1 MFTYMNGVVV
11 LRSRRSGLRSRLAG
25 ALAVVV
31 AGATVV
37 SLVAS
42 PAAAH
47 PVPGCGFP
55 GFNLLCAPSTTVLS
69 GQQLE
74 VNRLKLL
81 AGDPTLRA
89 SLDDLLAQA
98 KPELTQGPWTVMDKT
113 QVPPSGDKHDY
124 MSLAPY
130 YWPTQPQT
138 PANPWGCPYVN
149 KDGQVSPISRS
160 ITDKPEWIQAYN
172 AIYQL
177 SLAWYYTGD
186 PSYAQRAELD
196 IRNWFLNAATRM
208 NPNLNFA
215 QGIPCQVDGR
225 GIGIIDFGYSFTEV
239 LDAVSL
245 LNDGAPGWKS
255 GDSAGMKSWAG
266 QFLTWLQTSSNGVS
280 EAAEK
285 NNHGSFY
292 DMLNAATAL
301 FAGQKSLAKSIVQ
314 QTETKRIATQIQ
326 ADGEQPLEL
335 TRTRSWHYFNFNLV
349 ALTRLADIGQ
359 HVGVNLWK
367 YTAPDGGNLFA
378 AVNYLIPAATQGQS
392 VWTFP
397 EIDFHQFAAV
407 DIMHAAADA
416 GDAQAKAAL
425 PKLQIEP
432 GGDLYPIRPAAEQL
446 DNVQTTP

>member
-1 MFTYMNGVVV
+1 MLRRV
-11 LRSRRSGLRSRLAG
+11 LA
-25 ALAVVV
+25 AMV
-31 AGATVV
+31 AGAAVV
-37 SLVAS
+37 SLAAI
-42 PAAAH
+42 PADAH
-47 PVPGCGFP
+47 P
-55 GFNLLCAPSTTVLS
+55 APSTTVLS
-69 GQQLE
+69 GQRLA
-74 VNRLKLL
+74 VNRLRLL

-89 SLDDLLAQA
+89 SLNDLLAQA
-98 KPELTQGPWTVMDKT
+98 KPELTQGPWTVTDKT

-124 MSLAPY
+124 LSLAPY

-138 PANPWGCPYVN
+138 PTNPWGCPYVN
-149 KDGQVSPISRS
+149 RDGQVSPISRS
-160 ITDKPEWIQAYN
+160 IPDKPEWIQAYN

-196 IRNWFLNAATRM
+196 IRTWFLNAATRM

-225 GIGIIDFGYSFTEV
+225 GIGIIDFAYSFTEV
-239 LDAVSL
+239 LDAVGL
-245 LNDGAPGWKS
+245 LNNGAPGWRS
-255 GDSAGMKSWAG
+255 SDSAGMNSWAG
-266 QFLTWLQTSSNGVS
+266 QFLTWLRTSKNGS
-280 EAAEK
+280 DESAAK

-292 DMLNAATAL
+292 DMLTAATAL
-301 FAGQKSLAKSIVQ
+301 FTGQRSLARSIVQ
-314 QTETKRIATQIQ
+314 GAQTKRIAVQIQ

-367 YTAPDGGNLFA
+367 YTAPDGGSLYA
-378 AVNYLIPAATQGQS
+378 AVNYLIPAATKGQS
-392 VWTFP
+392 VWPFP
-397 EIDFHQFAAV
+397 ELDFHQFASV

-416 GDAQAKAAL
+416 GDEQAKAAL
-425 PKLQIEP
+425 PELQIEP

>member
-1 MFTYMNGVVV
+1 MNGVVV
-11 LRSRRSGLRSRLAG
+11 LRPRRSGRRSRLAG
-25 ALAVVV
+25 VLAVLV

-37 SLVAS
+37 SLTAAV
-42 PAAAH
+42 PADANNAPACAAI
-47 PVPGCGFP
+47 PGIS
-55 GFNLLCAPSTTVLS
+55 LLCPPNTVVLN
-69 GQQLE
+69 GQTLAA
-74 VNRLKLL
+74 NRIKVL

-89 SLDDLLAQA
+89 SLNNLLAQA

-113 QVPPSGDKHDY
+113 EIPPSGDKHDY

-138 PANPWGCPYVN
+138 ASNPWGCPYVN
-149 KDGQVSPISRS
+149 KDGQVSPISKS
-160 ITDKPEWIQAYN
+160 IPDKPEWIQAYN

-186 PSYAQRAELD
+186 ASYAQRAELD
-196 IRNWFLNAATRM
+196 LRTWFLDAATKM

-239 LDAVSL
+239 LDAVDL
-245 LNDGAPGWKS
+245 LNDGAPGWH
-255 GDSAGMKSWAG
+255 SADTNGMNSWAG
-266 QFLTWLQTSSNGVS
+266 QFLTWLRTSKNGS
-280 EAAEK
+280 DEAKET

-292 DMLNAATAL
+292 DMLSAATAL

-314 QTETKRIATQIQ
+314 QAETKRIAVQIQ

-367 YTAPDGGNLFA
+367 YTAPDGGNMFA

-397 EIDFHQFAAV
+397 EIDFHQYAAV
-407 DIMHAAADA
+407 DVMHAAADA
-416 GDAQAKAAL
+416 GDKQAKAAL